1 MLHEGIRQG
10 IVENWSRIMITGVLK
25 GIEVSKA
32 INERISEGLKDL
44 KRKPKLAIVRVG
56 NRQDDLAYERAAVK
70 KMEKLEMDAQVFEFM
85 ENITDEEFAAEFER
99 INTDDNIDGILVFK
113 PLPKHL
119 DSKRIDNMIDPDKD
133 LDGISLANMAKLYAG
148 DADAFAPCTAQ
159 AVIEAL
165 KYAGVELEGK
175 NVTVIGRSLVIGKPV
190 SMLLIK
196 NNATVTVC
204 HTRTKNI
211 EEKCSGADILIAA
224 AGKAKMV
231 NEKFVR
237 DGQIVMDVGINVDEN
252 GNMCGDVD
260 FEAVEKKCALITPV
274 PGGIGSITTSVLA
287 EHLLKAAIKRR

>member
-1 MLHEGIRQG
+1 
-10 IVENWSRIMITGVLK
+10 MITGVLK
-25 GIEVSKA
+25 GIDVSKA

-56 NRQDDLAYERAAVK
+56 ERQDDLAYERAAVK
-70 KMEKLEMDAQVFEFM
+70 KTEKLEMDVQVFAFRED
-85 ENITDEEFAAEFER
+85 ITDDEFAAEFEK
-99 INTDDNIDGILVFK
+99 INNADDIDGILVFK

-119 DSKRIDNMIDPDKD
+119 DPKRIDNMINPDKD
-133 LDGISLANMAKLYAG
+133 LDGISPVNMAKLYAG
-148 DADAFAPCTAQ
+148 DEDAFAPCTAQ

-165 KYAGVELEGK
+165 NYAGVELAGK

-211 EEKCSGADILIAA
+211 EEKCAGADILIAA

-237 DGQIVMDVGINVDEN
+237 EGLIVMDVGINVDEN

-260 FEAVEKKCALITPV
+260 FDAVAEKCTLITPV

-287 EHLLKAAIKRR
+287 EHLYRAAKKKGF